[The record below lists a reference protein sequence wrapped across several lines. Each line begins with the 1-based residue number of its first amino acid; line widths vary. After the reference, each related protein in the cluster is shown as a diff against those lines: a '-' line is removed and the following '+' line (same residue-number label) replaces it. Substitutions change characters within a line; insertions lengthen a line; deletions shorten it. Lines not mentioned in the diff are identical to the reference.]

1 MQDVLPT
8 LPNPDDYFLLRWL
21 RGEGRGGGDQ
31 GEGQRE
37 GPGPNCF
44 RRTHGSQDPITPSCF
59 TCSDPGE
66 GRVQGRKVLPRP
78 PVPCIAPHTPGPGQ
92 SDYKAASLLPHT
104 FLPSSHSSEF
114 RPAEIR
120 GHAPQGETCPLLEI
134 WEGFCGGQST
144 PRAPISIPFLDVLG
158 AQRGLT
164 SPLPFSTWSSGSPWT
179 LTTSLIGS
187 PQR

>member
-1 MQDVLPT
+1 M
-8 LPNPDDYFLLRWL
+8 LRSR
-21 RGEGRGGGDQ
+21 RGEGPT
-31 GEGQRE
+31 RE
-37 GPGPNCF
+37 
-44 RRTHGSQDPITPSCF
+44 
-59 TCSDPGE
+59 E
-66 GRVQGRKVLPRP
+66 GRKVLPGP
-78 PVPCIAPHTPGPGQ
+78 LVPCIAPHSPGPGQ

-120 GHAPQGETCPLLEI
+120 GHAPQGETCLTMFDRGSGLMEI
-134 WEGFCGGQST
+134 WRVFCGAQST
-144 PRAPISIPFLDVLG
+144 PPAPISTPSLKVLG

-164 SPLPFSTWSSGSPWT
+164 SPLPFSIWSSGSPWT